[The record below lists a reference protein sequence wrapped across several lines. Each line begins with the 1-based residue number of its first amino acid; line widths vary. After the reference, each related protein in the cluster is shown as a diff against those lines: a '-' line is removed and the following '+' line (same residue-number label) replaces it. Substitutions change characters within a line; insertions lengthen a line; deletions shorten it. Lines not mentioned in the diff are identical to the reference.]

1 MAEDTATS
9 PLPFVPKNW
18 WRDAALVERL
28 KRDADLIGMVRSHG
42 VDLKPQG
49 ADLVACCPFHAE
61 KTPSFHVTPSKN
73 LWRCFGCGKG
83 GSAVDWI
90 VSVSGCS
97 IREAFDQLRIQ
108 QGEMDPSASKPREW
122 VESTFAPDPDWDEAR
137 LLREAASY
145 YASRLEASPLAQDY
159 LRRRGLWDLDLVR
172 RYQLGFA
179 DRTLG
184 LSIGKSASQR
194 NTRLRE
200 QLASAGLMRESGHE
214 HFTGCVVAPI
224 LGELDADGI
233 RSIQGMYGRRVN
245 PCSRPGQVPH
255 LYLKGAHRGIFNA
268 EAVKSSG
275 ADTVILCEAIL
286 DALTFVR
293 WGWESVTC
301 AYGVRGVTPDLWQFL
316 TTSGFRRVV
325 IAFDADAAGD
335 EAARDLAP
343 RLHAEGLEVQRLA
356 LPAGLDVNDVSLR
369 SNDPARTLQQALDG
383 AAWMSAELYPDRPV
397 NLGRRAPESAE
408 TETVGVSAILDVETG
423 AAQQSFLLA
432 AEGSAAAPVVM
443 APAPKAFADAPEDA
457 TLPASAAVRSLA
469 EGPALPPVPAL
480 EGDTGTVDATFG
492 DRAWRVK
499 GLLRNRSDD
508 VLRVTVRVMR
518 TGLSSSSGAFH
529 LDTLDLYQAKSR
541 EAFAR
546 TASAELGLA
555 AEVVRADLA
564 RLVVRLEE
572 VQKVALQAASQP
584 PAPVRAQLTASERDE
599 ASALLRRPDMLQQ
612 LLSDLAASGMV
623 GEEGNKLLCFLAL
636 TSRRLEAP
644 LGLLIQST
652 SAAGKSSLLDGIL
665 RVMPDEEVVRYS
677 AMSGQALFYMGGVSL
692 KHKILCV
699 AEEEGARRA
708 SYSLKLLQSDGELT
722 MASTGKDPES
732 GQLVTKEYK
741 TQGPVALVMT
751 TTSID
756 IDPELQNRCLVLS
769 VDESREQTEAIHHV
783 QRQGRTREGQ
793 ARRHDAAHRLAVWRN
808 AQRLL
813 EPMTVV
819 NPYAEALTFAS
830 HCTRTRR
837 DMAKYLTL
845 VEAVALAHQHQ
856 KPRRFDSR
864 GSYIEVDLDDI
875 ELANLLAS
883 QALGRNLAELP
894 PQTAEL
900 LHQLGALVLAESQ
913 AQGVGVDL
921 VGFSRR
927 WVRERTHWGD
937 TQLKVHLRRLEE
949 LEYLT
954 LRKSGHGAFEYRFSG
969 LSVGLDGSILAGL
982 LDVATLRTRCP
993 DAPYH
998 GTWMHGAW
1006 KRAVIQAADLGESVG
1021 AVGVRSGEG
1030 RPICGHT
1037 PDASEA
1043 PPNASLEAVTESR
1056 NDVKSE
1062 LVGVGGETRIKTEY
1076 GINRSPLVVL
1086 PDEVVA
1092 PPTAPP
1098 VGVNGHQKSV
1108 PELVA

>member
-1 MAEDTATS
+1 MDEAKAAQ
-9 PLPFVPKNW
+9 PPKNW
-18 WRDAALVERL
+18 WRDSALVERL
-28 KRDADLIGMVRSHG
+28 KREADLVGMIRAHG
-42 VDLKPQG
+42 VNLQPQG
-49 ADLVACCPFHAE
+49 SDLVACCPFHAE
-61 KTPSFHVTPSKN
+61 KTPSFRLSPSKN

-122 VESTFAPDPDWDEAR
+122 VESSFAPDPDWDEAR
-137 LLREAASY
+137 LLREAAGY
-145 YASRLEASPLAQDY
+145 YASRLELSPLAQDY

-179 DRTLG
+179 DRTIG

-224 LGELDADGI
+224 LGEPDGDNI
-233 RSIQGMYGRRVN
+233 RQVLGMYGRRVN
-245 PCSRPGQVPH
+245 PCTRPGQVPH
-255 LYLKGAHRGIFNA
+255 LYLKGAHRGVFNA
-268 EAVKSSG
+268 EAVRSSG

-316 TTSGFRRVV
+316 TGSGFRRVV

-356 LPAGLDVNDVSLR
+356 LPAGHDVNDLAVR
-369 SNDPARTLQQALDG
+369 SADPARALQQALDG
-383 AAWMSAELYPDRPV
+383 AAWMSAELYPDRPAR
-397 NLGRRAPESAE
+397 LGSRVT
-408 TETVGVSAILDVETG
+408 TETVEVSANLDVVPGE
-423 AAQQSFLLA
+423 AQPSPFLFA
-432 AEGSAAAPVVM
+432 AEV
-443 APAPKAFADAPEDA
+443 
-457 TLPASAAVRSLA
+457 SAAVSSV
-469 EGPALPPVPAL
+469 PALPPMVPASPEALQVCEPAPVAVLPDAPEPAAASVSSATAL
-480 EGDTGTVDATFG
+480 EGDSGTVEASFG
-492 DRAWRVK
+492 DRSWRVK

-508 VLRVTVRVMR
+508 VLRVTLRVMR
-518 TGLSSSSGAFH
+518 TGVASFH

-546 TASAELGLA
+546 TASAEMGVD
-555 AEVVRADLA
+555 AEVIRADLA

-572 VQKVALQAASQP
+572 SQKAALQAASQP
-584 PAPVRAQLTASERDE
+584 PASPCVTLTRDE
-599 ASALLRRPDMLQQ
+599 RVDALLLLTRRDMLRQ

-623 GEEGNKLLCFLAL
+623 GEEGNKVLCWLAL
-636 TSRRLEAP
+636 TSRRLESP

-652 SAAGKSSLLDGIL
+652 SAAGKSSLLDGVL
-665 RVMPDEEVVRYS
+665 RTMPEEEVVRYS

-708 SYSLKLLQSDGELT
+708 SYSLKLLQSDGELS
-722 MASTGKDPES
+722 MASTGKDPDS
-732 GQLVTKEYK
+732 GQLVTKEYR
-741 TQGPVALVMT
+741 TEGPVALAMT

-756 IDPELQNRCLVLS
+756 IDPELQNRCLVIC
-769 VDESREQTEAIHHV
+769 VDESREQTEAIHRI
-783 QRQGRTREGQ
+783 QRLSRTREGQ
-793 ARRHDAAHRLAVWRN
+793 LGRREATLRLAVWRN

-813 EPMTVV
+813 EPLAVV
-819 NPYAEALTFAS
+819 NPFAESLTFAS
-830 HCTRTRR
+830 HRTRTRR

-856 KPRRFDSR
+856 KDKRFDAS
-864 GSYIEVDLDDI
+864 GCYIEVDLDDI
-875 ELANLLAS
+875 ELANLLAA
-883 QALGRNLAELP
+883 QALGRNLDELP
-894 PQTAEL
+894 PQTGEL
-900 LHQLGALVLAESQ
+900 LRQLGPLMQTEAE
-913 AQGVGVDL
+913 AQGVSPDL

-927 WVRERTHWGD
+927 WLRERTHWGD

-949 LEYLT
+949 LEYLS
-954 LRKSGHGAFEYRFSG
+954 LRRSGQGAFEYRLSG
-969 LSVGLDGSILAGL
+969 VAVGPDGSILAGL
-982 LDVATLRTRCP
+982 LDLASLRLRYP
-993 DAPYH
+993 NAPYR
-998 GTWMHGAW
+998 GTWAHGLGNRTASAVARSED
-1006 KRAVIQAADLGESVG
+1006 RAE
-1021 AVGVRSGEG
+1021 RSGSGRGEG
-1030 RPICGHT
+1030 RPIVDRT
-1037 PDASEA
+1037 PDA
-1043 PPNASLEAVTESR
+1043 PKVRPNGALRSV
-1056 NDVKSE
+1056 DVPGRDAKSC
-1062 LVGVGGETRIKTEY
+1062 
-1076 GINRSPLVVL
+1076 
-1086 PDEVVA
+1086 
-1092 PPTAPP
+1092 P
-1098 VGVNGHQKSV
+1098 VGVVGETHIDEDEDDNILHLLFV
-1108 PELVA
+1108 PGDGDDDPDAVAAAAEVEAVA

>member
-1 MAEDTATS
+1 MDEAKAAQ
-9 PLPFVPKNW
+9 PPKNW
-18 WRDAALVERL
+18 WRDGALVERL
-28 KRDADLIGMVRSHG
+28 KREADLVGMIRAHG
-42 VDLKPQG
+42 VDLQPQG
-49 ADLVACCPFHAE
+49 SDLVACCPFHAE
-61 KTPSFHVTPSKN
+61 KTPSFRLSPSKN

-122 VESTFAPDPDWDEAR
+122 VESAFAPDPDWDEAR

-145 YASRLEASPLAQDY
+145 YASRLELSPLAQDY

-179 DRTLG
+179 DRTIG

-224 LGELDADGI
+224 LAEPDGDKI
-233 RSIQGMYGRRVN
+233 RQVQGMYGRRVN
-245 PCSRPGQVPH
+245 PCTRPGQVPH
-255 LYLKGAHRGIFNA
+255 LYLKGAHRGVFNA
-268 EAVKSSG
+268 EAVRSSG

-301 AYGVRGVTPDLWQFL
+301 AYGVRGVTPDMWQFL
-316 TTSGFRRVV
+316 TNSGFRRVV

-356 LPAGLDVNDVSLR
+356 LPASHDVNDLAVR
-369 SNDPARTLQQALDG
+369 SADPARALQQALDG
-383 AAWMSAELYPDRPV
+383 AAWMSAELYPDRPAR
-397 NLGRRAPESAE
+397 LGRRVTTDSVEVFAN
-408 TETVGVSAILDVETG
+408 LDVVPGE
-423 AAQQSFLLA
+423 AQPSPFLFA
-432 AEGSAAAPVVM
+432 AEVSAAAPQALSAVPSVPVLPPIVPASPEALQVCEP
-443 APAPKAFADAPEDA
+443 APAPVAVLPDAPEA
-457 TLPASAAVRSLA
+457 AASASSA
-469 EGPALPPVPAL
+469 PAL
-480 EGDTGTVDATFG
+480 EGDSGTVEACFG
-492 DRAWRVK
+492 DRSWRVK

-508 VLRVTVRVMR
+508 VLRVTLRVMR
-518 TGLSSSSGAFH
+518 TGVASFH

-546 TASAELGLA
+546 TASAEMGVD
-555 AEVVRADLA
+555 AEVIRADLA

-572 VQKVALQAASQP
+572 SQKAALQAASQP
-584 PAPVRAQLTASERDE
+584 PAPPCVTLTRDE
-599 ASALLRRPDMLQQ
+599 RVDALLLLTRRDMLRQ

-623 GEEGNKLLCFLAL
+623 GEEGNKILCWLAL
-636 TSRRLEAP
+636 TSRRLESP

-652 SAAGKSSLLDGIL
+652 SAAGKSSLLDGVL
-665 RVMPDEEVVRYS
+665 RTMPEEEVVRYS

-708 SYSLKLLQSDGELT
+708 SYSLKLLQSDGELS
-722 MASTGKDPES
+722 MASTGKDPDS
-732 GQLVTKEYK
+732 GQLVTKEYR
-741 TQGPVALVMT
+741 TEGPVALAMT

-756 IDPELQNRCLVLS
+756 IDPELQNRCLVLC
-769 VDESREQTEAIHHV
+769 VDESREQTEAIHRI
-783 QRQGRTREGQ
+783 QRLSRTREGQ
-793 ARRHDAAHRLAVWRN
+793 LGRREATSRLAVWRN

-813 EPMTVV
+813 EPLAVV
-819 NPYAEALTFAS
+819 NPFAESLTFAS
-830 HCTRTRR
+830 HRTRTRR

-856 KPRRFDSR
+856 KDKRFDAS
-864 GSYIEVDLDDI
+864 GCYIEVDLDDI
-875 ELANLLAS
+875 ELANLLAA
-883 QALGRNLAELP
+883 QALGRNLDELP
-894 PQTAEL
+894 PQTGEL
-900 LHQLGALVLAESQ
+900 LRQLGPLMQAEAE
-913 AQGVGVDL
+913 AQGVSPDL

-927 WVRERTHWGD
+927 WLRERTHWGD

-949 LEYLT
+949 LEYLS
-954 LRKSGHGAFEYRFSG
+954 LRRSGQGAFEYRLSG
-969 LSVGLDGSILAGL
+969 VAVGPDGSILAGL
-982 LDVATLRTRCP
+982 LDLASLRLRYP
-993 DAPYH
+993 NAPYR
-998 GTWMHGAW
+998 GTWAHGLGNRTAS
-1006 KRAVIQAADLGESVG
+1006 AVA
-1021 AVGVRSGEG
+1021 RSEDWAGWSASGRGEG
-1030 RPICGHT
+1030 RPIADRT
-1037 PDASEA
+1037 PDA
-1043 PPNASLEAVTESR
+1043 PQVRPNGTLRSV
-1056 NDVKSE
+1056 DVPGSDAKSC
-1062 LVGVGGETRIKTEY
+1062 
-1076 GINRSPLVVL
+1076 
-1086 PDEVVA
+1086 
-1092 PPTAPP
+1092 P
-1098 VGVNGHQKSV
+1098 VGVVGETHIEDDEDDNILHLLFV
-1108 PELVA
+1108 PGDGDDDPDAVAAVAEVEAVA